1 MVQIS
6 VQDEGPG
13 IYPHLRQRVFDKFF
27 HIEANPAGSG
37 RPEGIG
43 MGLSIAKGIVEA
55 HGGLIW
61 IEHREGGKGTQVSF
75 TVPVGDDETEV
86 TTTRGLG
93 MLENNGE

>member
-6 VQDEGPG
+6 VEDEGPG
-13 IYPHLRQRVFDKFF
+13 IPRDLRERVFDKFF
-27 HIEANPAGSG
+27 HIGSNQAGSG

-61 IEHREGGKGTQVSF
+61 IEDAEGPKGTRVSF
-75 TVPVGDDETEV
+75 TVPIGDDEITPAPRPAVEV
-86 TTTRGLG
+86 R
-93 MLENNGE
+93 ESDGE

>member
-1 MVQIS
+1 MGKIA
-6 VQDEGPG
+6 
-13 IYPHLRQRVFDKFF
+13 FC
-27 HIEANPAGSG
+27 ANPAGSG

-61 IEHREGGKGTQVSF
+61 IESGEGSTGTRVSF

-86 TTTRGLG
+86 ATARGVG
-93 MLENNGE
+93 MLGNNGE